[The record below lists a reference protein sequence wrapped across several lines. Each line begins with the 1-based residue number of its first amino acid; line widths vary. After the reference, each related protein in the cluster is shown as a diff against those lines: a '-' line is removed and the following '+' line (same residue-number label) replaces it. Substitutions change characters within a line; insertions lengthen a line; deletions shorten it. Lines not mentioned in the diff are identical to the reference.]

1 MDNEKNN
8 TRNNPSKNSGNTAGS
23 NFFDSLLND
32 IQKADDQIKG
42 SGGQPRAKEAT
53 RVEESARQAAAEDA
67 ARAAAEQARAEE
79 AARVAAEKARAEEA
93 ARAAAEQARAEE
105 AARAAAEK
113 ARAEDAARAAAE
125 QARAEE
131 AARAAAEQARAEEA
145 ARAAAEK
152 ARAEEA
158 ARAAVEKARAEEA
171 ARAAAE
177 KARAEEAARAA
188 AEQTRAEEAARQ
200 AAIEKAQKEAKER
213 LAQIEAEKRAAQ
225 LAAEE
230 EKARQAA
237 MEKARV
243 EEAERQAAL
252 EKAKAEEA
260 ARQAALEEAARK
272 AEEEEP
278 EYAELN
284 FTDPTAAASAAIA
297 MKLAGAGD
305 DPDDHSTV
313 IADEKLEQSSY
324 RSLTGEEEARLA
336 AEKAEAERIAAEKA
350 AAEKA
355 EAERIAT
362 EKAAAEKAEAKR
374 KAEEQARA
382 EEAARQA
389 AIKKARAKEAQRIAA
404 LEQAKA
410 EDAARDAAFRKEA
423 SEQKVARPT
432 DPAAARKA
440 PAGNNAEKP
449 SAQSGKTAAA
459 GAAASAAAKKDSAGS
474 AGAKASTG
482 SGRPATGT
490 GKPAAG
496 SGKSAPTTGKPATGS
511 GKSAPANGKPA
522 PAAGKPAA
530 KSRKPAPDSSA
541 DTAKSGKPA
550 PAAEKPAAKS
560 RKPAAAATAD
570 TAKAKKTAAPD
581 SKPVKPKKDR
591 SPGKIIS
598 IVHLVLSVLT
608 VLLLLIANVLPIP
621 LLLIITAGLAAIWFL
636 TRMFRTEHAG
646 RFRRLLG
653 AALSIFMCFVLVL
666 SSAMLLRLNV
676 TLKSITGVNSQI
688 ATFGVYAL
696 VDDSAETIKDVKDDT
711 FGVLEAQSRAMT
723 DDAIGQINKEVGR
736 TINTANYAD
745 ASALANGLMNGE
757 CRTIIMNESFMDV
770 ITDTDG
776 YGDFESKTKEIA
788 SYTCTSILESRLSQ
802 SHSPDVITMY
812 ITGID
817 TFGDIS
823 TTSRSDV
830 NIIAVANTKTRQV
843 LLVSTPRDYY
853 VPLSISNG
861 IPDKLTHA
869 GIYGVNV
876 SMDTLGMLYGI
887 DMDYYFRINFDGF
900 KEVIDALDGV
910 TIWSDNEFDAGGN
923 HYVQGYNTLNGE
935 QALAFAR
942 ERHSFASG
950 DRQRGKNQMAVIQ
963 AVIQK
968 LQTPA
973 ILNNYNDLLK
983 GLEGSFETD
992 LPSTRITGLVKQQLA
1007 KPGSWNVVQYSVD
1020 GTGDMNTTF
1029 SMNQRLY
1036 VMVPDQSTVDTAKR
1050 MIEMVDNGAVITS
1063 QQ

>member
-1 MDNEKNN
+1 
-8 TRNNPSKNSGNTAGS
+8 
-23 NFFDSLLND
+23 
-32 IQKADDQIKG
+32 
-42 SGGQPRAKEAT
+42 
-53 RVEESARQAAAEDA
+53 
-67 ARAAAEQARAEE
+67 
-79 AARVAAEKARAEEA
+79 
-93 ARAAAEQARAEE
+93 
-105 AARAAAEK
+105 
-113 ARAEDAARAAAE
+113 
-125 QARAEE
+125 
-131 AARAAAEQARAEEA
+131 
-145 ARAAAEK
+145 
-152 ARAEEA
+152 
-158 ARAAVEKARAEEA
+158 
-171 ARAAAE
+171 
-177 KARAEEAARAA
+177 
-188 AEQTRAEEAARQ
+188 
-200 AAIEKAQKEAKER
+200 
-213 LAQIEAEKRAAQ
+213 
-225 LAAEE
+225 
-230 EKARQAA
+230 
-237 MEKARV
+237 
-243 EEAERQAAL
+243 
-252 EKAKAEEA
+252 
-260 ARQAALEEAARK
+260 
-272 AEEEEP
+272 
-278 EYAELN
+278 
-284 FTDPTAAASAAIA
+284 

-355 EAERIAT
+355 A
-362 EKAAAEKAEAKR
+362 AKR
-374 KAEEQARA
+374 KAEEQAKA

-389 AIKKARAKEAQRIAA
+389 AIKKAREKEAERIAA

-423 SEQKVARPT
+423 SEQKAARPT
-432 DPAAARKA
+432 DSAAARKA
-440 PAGNNAEKP
+440 PAGNTAEKP
-449 SAQSGKTAAA
+449 SAKSGKTAAA
-459 GAAASAAAKKDSAGS
+459 GAAASAAAKKVSAGS

-490 GKPAAG
+490 GKPAA
-496 SGKSAPTTGKPATGS
+496 GS

-550 PAAEKPAAKS
+550 PAAGNPAAKS
-560 RKPAAAATAD
+560 RKPAAAAAAD

-621 LLLIITAGLAAIWFL
+621 LLLIVTAGLAAIWFL
-636 TRMFRTEHAG
+636 TRLFRTENAG

-910 TIWSDNEFDAGGN
+910 TVWSDNEFDAGGN